1 MRNNTVKCLCNSLN
15 EVLKIDP
22 KATFEFEDCG
32 SGTTVLNIVFSEKG
46 VKKITNDVLDKFEK
60 LDICGNDEGDTVE
73 TRLLDESKL
82 FICLS

>member
-1 MRNNTVKCLCNSLN
+1 MRNNTVKCLCDSLN
-15 EVLKIDP
+15 EVLKIDH

-46 VKKITNDVLDKFEK
+46 VKKITNDILDKFEK